1 MALTPALVNDVIGII
16 VIIAFET
23 FRQGQSSAI
32 SVLWFVISVIILV
45 ASGIVFT
52 RRALIWIVENT
63 PEEKPVNQSCSFHSV
78 VRGRVLV
85 LFGEEMGEKQDLQQH
100 NQFFSGLVEE

>member
-1 MALTPALVNDVIGII
+1 VTTTRLRGRTNGALTPALVNDVTGII

-32 SVLWFVISVIILV
+32 SVLWLVISVIILV
-45 ASGIVFT
+45 AYGIVFT

-63 PEEKPVNQSCSFHSV
+63 PEEKPVNQS
-78 VRGRVLV
+78 
-85 LFGEEMGEKQDLQQH
+85 
-100 NQFFSGLVEE
+100 

>member
-1 MALTPALVNDVIGII
+1 MALTPASVNDVIGII

-23 FRQGQSSAI
+23 FRKGQSSAI

-45 ASGIVFT
+45 AYVFT

-78 VRGRVLV
+78 RISLSV
-85 LFGEEMGEKQDLQQH
+85 
-100 NQFFSGLVEE
+100 S